1 MSRAENIVY
10 ILEDFYY
17 NYFIWYVILEFIS
30 LTNSVR
36 NSQKA
41 KEILLFIY
49 MNLYYNERSN
59 R

>member
-36 NSQKA
+36 NSQKS
-41 KEILLFIY
+41 KGNSIVYLHESVL
-49 MNLYYNERSN
+49 
-59 R
+59 